1 MNKKTFQGFFLVAI
15 LVGLLA
21 LLIAIFS
28 PYATSIFWSV
38 VLYIICLPP
47 YRAIVNRLN
56 VNSKTYVVKKNI
68 LAAVFAVGTV
78 LIITTLLFVFGFL
91 IIRQFIDL
99 SNSFISVLRKPET
112 EVFFSNFFEKLS
124 QTIYDFTNLTID
136 IRTLNIK
143 KTIIDMLSMFSSS
156 LFITGKN
163 FVQSTG
169 RFVISLA
176 FVCFSLYFFYVDGA
190 YLASIFISA
199 IPIETSSMKK
209 LLDKF
214 AVTLKQLFAGL
225 ILVALYQAVAA
236 FFVFT
241 IFGVKGS
248 LLLGVLTFFAAFIP
262 LLGSGIIWS
271 PIAILIFFTQSKIK
285 GIIFFVVAGSIISLM
300 DNVLRPLILKDT
312 IKIHPL
318 LIFFSLLGGVKL
330 LGLKGIILGPMT
342 IIFFFAVLDLILDT
356 NDEEETPPEKIKVDE
371 QEY

>member
-1 MNKKTFQGFFLVAI
+1 MNKQTLQGLSLMAI
-15 LVGLLA
+15 LVGLLI

-28 PYATSIFWSV
+28 PYATPIFWAI

-47 YRAIVNRLN
+47 YRAILNRLN
-56 VNSKTYVVKKNI
+56 VQSKTYDTKKNI

-78 LIITTLLFVFGFL
+78 LIITLMLFVFVFL
-91 IIRQFIDL
+91 IIRQFFDL
-99 SNSFISVLRKPET
+99 TDSFINILRKHET
-112 EVFFSNFFEKLS
+112 ELFFSDFFGEVS
-124 QTIYDFTNLTID
+124 QKIYDLTNEAID
-136 IRTLNIK
+136 IRSFDIK
-143 KTIIDMLSMFSSS
+143 KTIIDMLSKSSS
-156 LFITGKN
+156 TIFITGKN
-163 FVQSTG
+163 FLHSTG
-169 RFVISLA
+169 RFVMSLA
-176 FVCFSLYFFYVDGA
+176 FVCFSLYFFYVDGE

-199 IPIETSSMKK
+199 IPIDTAATKK
-209 LLDKF
+209 LFDKF
-214 AVTLKQLFAGL
+214 AESLKQLFAGL
-225 ILVALYQAVAA
+225 VLVALYQAIAA
-236 FFVFT
+236 FIVFS

-285 GIIFFVVAGSIISLM
+285 GIIFFVVAGIVISLM

-342 IIFFFAVLDLILDT
+342 IIFFFAVLDLIVDN
-356 NDEEETPPEKIKVDE
+356 NDDETPKVSTDK
-371 QEY
+371 